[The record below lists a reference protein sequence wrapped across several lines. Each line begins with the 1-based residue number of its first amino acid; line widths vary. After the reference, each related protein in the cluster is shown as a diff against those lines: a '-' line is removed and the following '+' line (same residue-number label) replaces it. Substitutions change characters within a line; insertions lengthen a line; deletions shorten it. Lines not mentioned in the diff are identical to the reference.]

1 MIFTLR
7 GILDVDAP
15 PFHEGI
21 PIGSFRASAKE
32 LSRHIY
38 AGSMT

>member
-1 MIFTLR
+1 MMLTLR
-7 GILDVDAP
+7 GILDVDAS

-21 PIGSFRASAKE
+21 PIGSFRALAKE
-32 LSRHIY
+32 LSRHIC